1 MMDRR
6 SFVTTVALGLLA
18 ASLAAEAQPPK
29 VPRIGVLSGSFPNDD
44 PCLDAL
50 RRGLN
55 EIGHVEGPRMGRMVK
70 RLREKRE
77 WSQPELAKRA
87 KVSQA
92 YLAEIE
98 RGTKTNPSLP
108 VLRRLA
114 KALGVP
120 VTELLE

>member
-1 MMDRR
+1 M
-6 SFVTTVALGLLA
+6 S
-18 ASLAAEAQPPK
+18 
-29 VPRIGVLSGSFPNDD
+29 PRIG
-44 PCLDAL
+44 
-50 RRGLN
+50 
-55 EIGHVEGPRMGRMVK
+55 RMIK
-70 RLREKRE
+70 RLRERRE